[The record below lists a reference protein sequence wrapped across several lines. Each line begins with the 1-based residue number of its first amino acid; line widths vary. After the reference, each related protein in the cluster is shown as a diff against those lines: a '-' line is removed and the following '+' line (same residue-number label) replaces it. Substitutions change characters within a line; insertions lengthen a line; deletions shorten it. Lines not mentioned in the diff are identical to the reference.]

1 MITKNISETLRIK
14 EMSSKVTLITLA
26 RRSQPIPKITLI
38 NIRSILMKSIDSEMR
53 FSNLSY
59 IRPKESKTIWTKW
72 TPTTKNITRRYKKK
86 SRKLMIFKRRTPVD
100 HSKRIR
106 RTKENSTTSKTSM
119 PLFFRNSMRLT
130 LLKNAKWMKIN
141 PDGSANTSKPWKL
154 QEINLMRRWK
164 ELRKKLKPS
173 VIILMLKYRGWTRF
187 LKKSVIILM
196 LSFQTLLLS
205 IRQRLTTLNKQLH
218 KTWTAL
224 MTSLKKS
231 VIILMRRWKELWITT
246 VKH

>member
-72 TPTTKNITRRYKKK
+72 TPTTKNITKRYKKK

-173 VIILMLKYRGWTRF
+173 VIILML
-187 LKKSVIILM
+187 
-196 LSFQTLLLS
+196 SFQTLLLS

>member
-164 ELRKKLKPS
+164 EHRKKLKP
-173 VIILMLKYRGWTRF
+173 
-187 LKKSVIILM
+187 SVIILM

-218 KTWTAL
+218 RMWTAL
-224 MTSLKKS
+224 MTNLKKS
-231 VIILMRRWKELWITT
+231 VIILMRRWKELWTT
-246 VKH
+246 TAKH

>member
-164 ELRKKLKPS
+164 EHRKKLKPS
-173 VIILMLKYRGWTRF
+173 VIILLLKYRGWTRF
-187 LKKSVIILM
+187 
-196 LSFQTLLLS
+196 
-205 IRQRLTTLNKQLH
+205 
-218 KTWTAL
+218 
-224 MTSLKKS
+224 LKKS

>member
-1 MITKNISETLRIK
+1 MITKNISETLRTK

-72 TPTTKNITRRYKKK
+72 TPTTKNITKRYKQK

-173 VIILMLKYRGWTRF
+173 VIILML
-187 LKKSVIILM
+187 
-196 LSFQTLLLS
+196 SFQTLLLS

>member
-164 ELRKKLKPS
+164 EHRKKLKPS
-173 VIILMLKYRGWTRF
+173 VIILML
-187 LKKSVIILM
+187 
-196 LSFQTLLLS
+196 SFHTLLLS

>member
-164 ELRKKLKPS
+164 EHRKKLKP
-173 VIILMLKYRGWTRF
+173 
-187 LKKSVIILM
+187 SVIILM